1 MKLRL
6 LSWNVWGLNNPR
18 KREIVRNLLRD
29 WRCDVVCLE
38 EMKIDHMDLMLVQ
51 SIWSNFYVG
60 WEVVNAVNTT
70 GSIPLM
76 WDKRVLDN
84 LDSYIGLFSISCSWK
99 VVVDG

>member
-6 LSWNVWGLNNPR
+6 LSWNVRGLNNPR

-51 SIWSNFYVG
+51 SIWNNSYVG

-70 GSIPLM
+70 GSILLM

-99 VVVDG
+99 GVVDG

>member
-1 MKLRL
+1 
-6 LSWNVWGLNNPR
+6 
-18 KREIVRNLLRD
+18 VRNLLRD

-51 SIWSNFYVG
+51 SIWNNSYVG

-70 GSIPLM
+70 GSILLM

-99 VVVDG
+99 GVVDG